1 MATKKPVAKT
11 ISKSKKS
18 KKSIKTINKS
28 NLSRLNVNI
37 PESLHKKAKQFVL
50 KHDITIREMIG
61 AAIKEYLNKLNVEV
75 NKSV

>member
-1 MATKKPVAKT
+1 MATKNTKKPVSKT

-18 KKSIKTINKS
+18 IKTNNKS